1 MEGRGEEGT
10 DRESATDVY
19 TTTYKI
25 DSWREA
31 ATQHSELSWVLC
43 DALEGWNAKEESR
56 VGRAGGA
63 VLSAAGPT
71 KGACSKRCSTS
82 FQNNASNIEQ
92 KCPSHN
98 PSSVSSLSQ
107 QCMWVSFMGAA
118 LKFTS
123 CVSETLQ

>member
-43 DALEGWNAKEESR
+43 DALEGWNRGWSR
-56 VGRAGGA
+56 YRTAETNNTVKQLYSNKKKIFD
-63 VLSAAGPT
+63 LS
-71 KGACSKRCSTS
+71 
-82 FQNNASNIEQ
+82 
-92 KCPSHN
+92 
-98 PSSVSSLSQ
+98 
-107 QCMWVSFMGAA
+107 
-118 LKFTS
+118 
-123 CVSETLQ
+123 